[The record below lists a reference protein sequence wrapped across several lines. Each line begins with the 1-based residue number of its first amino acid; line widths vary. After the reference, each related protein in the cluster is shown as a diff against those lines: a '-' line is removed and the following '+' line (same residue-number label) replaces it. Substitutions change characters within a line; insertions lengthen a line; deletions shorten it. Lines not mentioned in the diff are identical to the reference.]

1 MNPMVIL
8 MMIALAQNGM
18 SETVLERNN
27 YEPIP
32 KGADVAAGCKV
43 IVDAVNNNRDI
54 AGAVAG
60 GIIGGGSSLRSLAGI
75 AIGAYMSRPSGGG
88 RTGP

>member
-1 MNPMVIL
+1 MNTMAGIL
-8 MMIALAQNGM
+8 MIALSSTAM

-75 AIGAYMSRPSGGG
+75 AIGAYMSRPSGSG